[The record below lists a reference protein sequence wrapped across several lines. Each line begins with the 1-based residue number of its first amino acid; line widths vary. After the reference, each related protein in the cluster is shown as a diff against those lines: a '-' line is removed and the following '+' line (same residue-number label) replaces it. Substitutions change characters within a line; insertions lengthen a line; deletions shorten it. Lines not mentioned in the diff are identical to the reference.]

1 MADHGKL
8 VLLWSPPMDVAVAT
22 AHWAK
27 ARTQISARDIQQ
39 RFAECGSSCLVAN
52 QRREDI
58 ALFQK
63 QTARHAH
70 RFLAFP
76 NVDAAGDQAAPIET
90 NEFFLQRSR
99 QEHPAKRFGGDL
111 VWRGQLHP
119 YQLAHAALFHR
130 YTVQHV
136 GLGNGAFIVRDDDK
150 LTLFYEAI
158 QHTDKP
164 VDVALIHGRIH
175 FVENAERT
183 WSHHVDC
190 EQQCHR
196 DHRALASAQQGNGL
210 QLFPRGLGADFDSA
224 VERIVFIEQGQ
235 VRASAAE
242 ELQEYFTKV
251 DPYLSKGFAKQL
263 PRSRVDLRNHVE
275 QFATRISE
283 VAILRFEKFVSLFQ
297 LVVFMNSI
305 QVYGAHVVELRPK
318 ICDKLFDMWRSELR

>member
-99 QEHPAKRFGGDL
+99 QEHPAKRFEEAL
-111 VWRGQLHP
+111 VWQRCLWLFGFRLALRRLKHP
-119 YQLAHAALFHR
+119 
-130 YTVQHV
+130 
-136 GLGNGAFIVRDDDK
+136 
-150 LTLFYEAI
+150 
-158 QHTDKP
+158 
-164 VDVALIHGRIH
+164 
-175 FVENAERT
+175 
-183 WSHHVDC
+183 
-190 EQQCHR
+190 
-196 DHRALASAQQGNGL
+196 
-210 QLFPRGLGADFDSA
+210 
-224 VERIVFIEQGQ
+224 
-235 VRASAAE
+235 
-242 ELQEYFTKV
+242 
-251 DPYLSKGFAKQL
+251 
-263 PRSRVDLRNHVE
+263 
-275 QFATRISE
+275 
-283 VAILRFEKFVSLFQ
+283 AILRKIGQPAQKNFTAPLFALQGGQGADNSKRAACLPRRKTTAWQARDVVVSASVLRSQTFRRRPGVARSTSSLPACSRRALPSLRRTARRPWQ
-297 LVVFMNSI
+297 WC
-305 QVYGAHVVELRPK
+305 VY
-318 ICDKLFDMWRSELR
+318 